1 MSKILLFTRFERF
14 WHWTQAFLVIVML
27 ITGGEI
33 RALYSLF
40 GFDQAVALHEMAAW
54 ALITLWIFGA
64 FWHITTGEWRQYI
77 PTTENLMGMMRYYA
91 YGIFRDE
98 DKPWKKTRRAKH
110 NPLQR
115 LAYMAIQVFITPLI
129 WVTGLLYLFYASWS
143 QTELSELLSLDR
155 LADLHVIAAYAMAAF
170 LIVHLYMVL
179 TTGHPWYAS
188 IKSMLTGRDEET
200 GRDEGEEA

>member
-1 MSKILLFTRFERF
+1 
-14 WHWTQAFLVIVML
+14 ML

-33 RALYSLF
+33 HALYSLF
-40 GFDQAVALHEMAAW
+40 GFEQAVLLHEMAAW
-54 ALITLWIFGA
+54 ALITLWIFGT
-64 FWHITTGEWRQYI
+64 FWHFTTGEWRQYI
-77 PTTENLMGMMRYYA
+77 PTTQNLLGMMRYYA

-129 WVTGLLYLFYASWS
+129 WITGLLYLFYASWS
-143 QTELSELLSLDR
+143 LTGLGEVISLER
-155 LADLHVIAAYAMAAF
+155 VADLHVIAAYAMAAF

-179 TTGHPWYAS
+179 TTSHPWYAS
-188 IKSMLTGRDEET
+188 VKSMLTGHDEEIE
-200 GRDEGEEA
+200 RDGEKHEV